1 MLSRRQEQDWPR
13 LLHFK
18 PADGYKLFWNQNE
31 YLNII
36 KKNLHCANIWVEAGV
51 DDKILGVGL
60 DHLEDHDGHDGDG
73 DNGDNGDN
81 DGDVDYDGDGDN
93 GLDYL
98 DDGVY

>member
-18 PADGYKLFWNQNE
+18 PAGGYKQFLESKQISKQNP
-31 YLNII
+31 
-36 KKNLHCANIWVEAGV
+36 LHCANIWVEAGV

-73 DNGDNGDN
+73 DNDDDGDN

-98 DDGVY
+98 DDGVH